1 MRSFR
6 VFRLQYDLTV
16 RVIVG
21 LGVGLRVADYLR
33 RTSLNIDES
42 RIALN
47 LGLRSYATLF
57 PPLDQAQSAPVL
69 FLWAEKLV
77 VDTVG
82 WSELTLRAIPLLAS
96 IATVL
101 VMVPVARRLA
111 PPRAALLAVALVAC
125 APGLV
130 DFSAVLK
137 QYSVDAMCSVLLLR
151 LFLVWREPSP
161 TRFAWPLLLAAG
173 ATVLWA
179 SAPVVFVVTGVWLAI
194 LVLAL
199 RGTAP
204 WSKAWTAAVAWGTS
218 FVLVY
223 AAVYRD
229 AAENPYLRH
238 FWAPAFVRPFDLVSL
253 GDALVTARSMV
264 WGAQMET
271 LPFIPRVPAVWVVFH
286 LATVGLSVAAVL
298 GASRLDRR
306 NPAGTAVTAALLA
319 TLGATLAGLYPLVQ
333 RTSLFAIPLVLLC
346 IAVGV
351 TSVIDRLPRVARAI
365 GWVLV
370 VVVVL
375 GFDLLVA
382 SLWAIN
388 SNPPYDVAPLVREL
402 QARRASGEPIY
413 IGAGAIPAWTYYS
426 TDWSRPDTAR
436 IRFINRVAAPGG
448 PAFENAPS
456 RHRGVEA
463 GEGVGLEYSGAHGH
477 EILGLPSGIESTA
490 LTGPVGE
497 AVPDSGWAAHEA
509 RRIRSQAKPA
519 IWVLMAHH
527 RPVEMVLFEE
537 IERLGGRRTL
547 FEDHNSATLARYEF
561 TREVSLARAPGP
573 GPGGWH

>member
-1 MRSFR
+1 
-6 VFRLQYDLTV
+6 VK
-16 RVIVG
+16 VIAG

-47 LGLRSYATLF
+47 LGLRSYAALF

-77 VDTVG
+77 VDTLG
-82 WSELTLRAIPLLAS
+82 WSELTLRAIPLLAG

-101 VMVPVARRLA
+101 LMMPIARRLA
-111 PPRAALLAVALVAC
+111 PPPAALVAG

-137 QYSVDAMCSVLLLR
+137 QYSVDATCSVLLLR
-151 LFLVWREPSP
+151 LFLAWREPSP
-161 TRFAWPLLLAAG
+161 PRAAWPLLVAGGAA
-173 ATVLWA
+173 VLWA
-179 SAPVVFVVTGVWLAI
+179 SAPVVFVVAGTWLAI
-194 LVLAL
+194 LVLAR
-199 RGTAP
+199 RGTVS
-204 WSKAWTAAVAWGTS
+204 WSKAWTAAAVWGAS
-218 FVLVY
+218 FALVY
-223 AAVYRD
+223 PAVYRD
-229 AAENPYLRH
+229 AAENPYLQH
-238 FWAPAFVRPFDLVSL
+238 FWAPAFVRPFDLASL
-253 GDALVTARSMV
+253 GNALVTARSMV

-271 LPFIPRVPAVWVVFH
+271 LPFIPRVPAAWIVFH
-286 LATVGLSVAAVL
+286 LATVVLIVAGVL
-298 GASRLDRR
+298 GATRLDRR
-306 NPAGTAVTAALLA
+306 NEAGLVVPAALLVTA
-319 TLGATLAGLYPLVQ
+319 GATLARLYPLVQ

-351 TSVIDRLPRVARAI
+351 TSLIDHLPRAGRAV
-365 GWVLV
+365 GWALV

-375 GFDLLVA
+375 GFNLVVA

-388 SNPPYDVAPLVREL
+388 FNPPYDVAPLVRVL
-402 QARRASGEPIY
+402 QARRALGEPIY
-413 IGAGAIPAWTYYS
+413 VGAGAIPAWTYYS

-436 IRFINRVAAPGG
+436 IRFMNRVAAPGG
-448 PAFENAPS
+448 PAFENSPS
-456 RHRGVEA
+456 RHRPVGVR
-463 GEGVGLEYSGAHGH
+463 EGVALEYTGPLGH

-497 AVPDSGWAAHEA
+497 AVPDSGWALHEA
-509 RRIRSQAKPA
+509 GRIRAKANPA

-527 RPVEMVLFEE
+527 RPVEMDLFTE

-561 TREVSLARAPGP
+561 TREVSGIRAPGP
-573 GPGGWH
+573 EPGGWH